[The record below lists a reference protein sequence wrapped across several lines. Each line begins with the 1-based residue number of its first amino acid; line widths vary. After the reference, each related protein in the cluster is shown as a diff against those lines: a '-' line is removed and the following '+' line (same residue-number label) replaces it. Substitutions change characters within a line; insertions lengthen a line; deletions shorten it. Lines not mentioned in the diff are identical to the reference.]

1 MTPHRL
7 LAAAGLALL
16 LAGSAQAFD
25 PAAMSAAER
34 EAFRAEVRAY
44 LLENPEVLAE
54 AIDVLQNRRAEAEAE
69 GDQQLV
75 KSNSEDLFADAQS
88 YTGGNLQGSLT
99 VVEFID
105 YRCSY
110 CRKAHSEVAELVQS
124 DGDIRY
130 VIKELPILGEESV
143 LASRFAI
150 AVLQVAG
157 PEAYAR
163 AHTGFYEDFRGPI
176 NARSLGNFAEDLG
189 LDRDAVMARMD
200 APEVTRV
207 IEDNHLLAQRMR
219 IQGTPTFVMG
229 DQMLRGYVPLDGMRA
244 IVSDLRS

>member
-1 MTPHRL
+1 MTPFRL
-7 LAAAGLALL
+7 LAAAGLALV
-16 LAGSAQAFD
+16 LAGPALAFD

-34 EAFRAEVRAY
+34 DAFRAEVRAY

-54 AIDVLQNRRAEAEAE
+54 AIDVLQSRRAEAEAT

-75 KSNSEDLFADAQS
+75 AANAEDLFADPAS
-88 YTGGNLQGSLT
+88 YVGGNPQGALS

-110 CRKAHSEVAELVQS
+110 CRKAHGEVAELVQS

-150 AVLQVAG
+150 AVLQLAG

-163 AHTGFYEDFRGPI
+163 AHKGFYEDFRGAI
-176 NARSLGNFAEDLG
+176 NARSLGNFADDLG
-189 LDRDAVMARMD
+189 LDRDAVLARMD
-200 APEVTRV
+200 GPEVGRV
-207 IEDNHLLAQRMR
+207 IEDNRLLAQRMR
-219 IQGTPTFVMG
+219 IQGTPTFVIG
-229 DQMLRGYVPLDGMRA
+229 DQMLRGYLPLDGMRA

>member
-1 MTPHRL
+1 MTLHRL
-7 LAAAGLALL
+7 LATAGLTLILAFPAL
-16 LAGSAQAFD
+16 AFD

-34 EAFRAEVRAY
+34 EALRAEVRAY

-54 AIDVLQNRRAEAEAE
+54 AIEVLQNRRAAAEAA

-75 KSNSEDLFADAQS
+75 KANAEDLFADAGS
-88 YTGGNLQGSLT
+88 YAGGNPQGTLT

-110 CRKAHSEVAELVQS
+110 CRRAHSEVAELVRS

-150 AVLQVAG
+150 AVLQLSG

-163 AHTGFYEDFRGPI
+163 THKGFYEDFRGPI
-176 NARSLGNFAEDLG
+176 NARSLGNFADDLG
-189 LDRDAVMARMD
+189 FDRVAVLARMD
-200 APEVTRV
+200 APEVAQV

-219 IQGTPTFVMG
+219 IAGTPTFVMG

-244 IVSDLRS
+244 IVADLRN